1 MFDGLEHTNLYGV
14 ESLTKLVENNG
25 LKILDIQSVI
35 PEIGVLNNYLSY
47 SDPYKGSSN
56 NFSSVFGLVSDEQI
70 LESLQGYKLQV
81 IIGR

>member
-1 MFDGLEHTNLYGV
+1 M
-14 ESLTKLVENNG
+14 
-25 LKILDIQSVI
+25 IRIQD
-35 PEIGVLNNYLSY
+35 YLSY
-47 SDPYKGSSN
+47 GDPYKGSSN